1 MKFKFK
7 QLKIQVKMSEKLD
20 TLQNAFEQE
29 LKSNSMDN
37 VVANG
42 LDELLRIHA
51 FDEQAG
57 SPILRMIAALP
68 PQGYK
73 SLSNNEREFWL
84 RRALATIRHEKV
96 APLPIQQDNSHNT
109 RIKSKKTHT
118 TQIKK
123 NNKEHF
129 ETTEEYDRQLVNLP
143 ISAINSRLGKNN
155 LQKIENLGISTVF
168 DALYHFPHRYNDFTK
183 SVPITELI
191 IGQEQTV
198 YGTVGSSR
206 EVRMG
211 RGGRMRSTEIIIT
224 DDAGASIKAT
234 WFNQPFIARALP
246 IDAQVALAGKVTNFK
261 GRPVFQNPEFEIV
274 KENADGTHTGRLIP
288 VYPLTKGLAQRT
300 LRNFLSKIV
309 LQYASSISDHLP
321 EKIRK
326 RNNLLSLPD
335 ALTQIHYPDGKN
347 ELQKALRRIAF
358 DDLFAIQMTVQDRK
372 KHWQATGDAPQITTQ
387 ILSKKFLD
395 NLPFT
400 LTSAQQRVLTE
411 IRQDLNQNKPMSRL
425 LEGDVGSGKTVVALA
440 AILDVIESGLQAV
453 LMAPTEVL
461 AEQHYRTIC
470 KLLAGDDELP
480 LQGLIQLPDRLI
492 KAVLLTGSTKTKN
505 RNEALSAIKF
515 GGAQIIIGTH
525 SLIQDSVNFSSLGLA
540 VVDEQHRFG
549 VTQRE
554 RLREQGRQALNK
566 QHTPHLLVMSATPIP
581 RSLALTVFGDL
592 DLSIID
598 EMPVGRTSIETKWL
612 PPNKRLNAFN
622 HVRTEINKGHQV
634 FVICPLV
641 EDSEAI
647 QSRAAIEE
655 YTRLCE
661 QEFPDL
667 ANRILLLHGRM
678 KGDEK
683 EKIMRAFANH
693 EADILVSTAVVE
705 VGIDIPNAT
714 VMIIEG
720 AERFGLA
727 QLHQFRGR
735 VGRGTYPS
743 FCYLLSDDPSNEA
756 KQRLA
761 ILENTTDG
769 FSLAQADLELRGPGD
784 LYGTAQSGLPNLRVA
799 TLLDAPLIEAT
810 KIEATKLLDTDP
822 DLVTAENQAIKYAIS
837 KQITN
842 LLSDRN

>member
-1 MKFKFK
+1 
-7 QLKIQVKMSEKLD
+7 MSEKLNI
-20 TLQNAFEQE
+20 LQKAFEVALE
-29 LKSNSMDN
+29 SNSN
-37 VVANG
+37 ENLEIKN
-42 LDELLRIHA
+42 LDELLRTQA
-51 FDEQAG
+51 FDEQPG

-68 PQGYK
+68 AKGYQ
-73 SLSNNEREFWL
+73 SLSKDEKEFWL
-84 RRALATIRHEKV
+84 RRALATIRYEKQSSDPKNSYPNRK
-96 APLPIQQDNSHNT
+96 ALKPKTFKTRSRSNIKIQNENSVTN
-109 RIKSKKTHT
+109 
-118 TQIKK
+118 
-123 NNKEHF
+123 
-129 ETTEEYDRQLVNLP
+129 EEYDRQLVNIP
-143 ISAINSRLGKNN
+143 ISATNSRLGKGN
-155 LQKIENLGISTVF
+155 LQKIENLGIFTVF
-168 DALYHFPHRYNDFTK
+168 DALHHFPHRYNDFTK

-191 IGQEQTV
+191 SGQEQTV
-198 YGTVGSSR
+198 YGTVTSSR

-211 RGGRMRSTEIIIT
+211 RGGRMRSTEIILT
-224 DDAGASIKAT
+224 DNLGSSIKAT
-234 WFNQPFIARALP
+234 WFNQPFIAKALP
-246 IDAQVALAGKVTNFK
+246 IDVNIALAGKVTNFR
-261 GRPVFQNPEFEIV
+261 GRPVFQNPEFEVV
-274 KENADGTHTGRLIP
+274 KENSDGTHTGRLIP
-288 VYPLTKGLAQRT
+288 VYPLTKGLTQRT

-309 LQYASSISDHLP
+309 MQYSSSIPEHLS

-326 RNNLLSLPD
+326 RNNLLPLVD
-335 ALTQIHYPDGKN
+335 AIAQIHYPNSRG
-347 ELQKALRRIAF
+347 ELQEALRRIAF
-358 DDLFAIQMTVQDRK
+358 DDLFAIQLTVQDRK
-372 KHWQATGDAPQITTQ
+372 RRWQKTGDAPQITSHH
-387 ILSKKFLD
+387 LSSNFIN
-395 NLPFT
+395 NLPFNMT
-400 LTSAQQRVLTE
+400 ASQKRVLHE
-411 IRQDLNQNKPMSRL
+411 IQGDLKHSKPMSRL

-440 AILDVIESGLQAV
+440 AMLDTIESGFQTV

-470 KLLAGDDELP
+470 KLLSGEEDLP
-480 LQGLIQLPDRLI
+480 LQGFLQVSEKSL
-492 KAVLLTGSTKTKN
+492 KAVLLTGSTKAKN
-505 RNEALSAIKF
+505 RKEILNAIKY

-525 SLIQDSVNFSSLGLA
+525 SLIQESVNFSRLGLA

-549 VTQRE
+549 VLQRE
-554 RLREQGRQALNK
+554 QLRKQGREALDIQN
-566 QHTPHLLVMSATPIP
+566 TPHLLVMSATPIP

-592 DLSIID
+592 DLSVID
-598 EMPVGRTSIETKWL
+598 QMPAGRTSIETKWL
-612 PPNKRLNAFN
+612 PPNKRASAFQ
-622 HVRTEINKGHQV
+622 HVRSEIEEGRQI

-667 ANRILLLHGRM
+667 AERILLLHGRM

-714 VMIIEG
+714 IMVIEG

-735 VGRGTYPS
+735 VGRGSFRS

-756 KQRLA
+756 KQRLK

-810 KIEATKLLDTDP
+810 KVEATELLDMDP
-822 DLVTAENQAIKYAIS
+822 ELVKPENQTIKYAIS

-842 LLSDRN
+842 LLSERN

>member
-1 MKFKFK
+1 
-7 QLKIQVKMSEKLD
+7 MSEKLD
-20 TLQNAFEQE
+20 TLQQAFEQE
-29 LKSNSMDN
+29 LESNFKDSSI
-37 VVANG
+37 VNG
-42 LDELLRIHA
+42 LDELLRIQA

-68 PQGYK
+68 AKGYQ
-73 SLSNNEREFWL
+73 SLSKDARQFWL
-84 RRALATIRHEKV
+84 RRALATIRYEKKITLSV
-96 APLPIQQDNSHNT
+96 KQSNPISKT
-109 RIKSKKTHT
+109 VKSKNTLAT
-118 TQIKK
+118 L
-123 NNKEHF
+123 NNKRTGKKEDSAPKEDA
-129 ETTEEYDRQLVNLP
+129 ETNEEYERQLINLS
-143 ISAINSRLGKNN
+143 ISATNSRLGGNN
-155 LQKIENLGISTVF
+155 LQKIEKLGIFTVF

-183 SVPITELI
+183 SVPIAELI

-198 YGTVGSSR
+198 YGIVGRSR

-211 RGGRMRSTEIIIT
+211 RGGRMRSTEIVIT
-224 DDAGASIKAT
+224 DNTGASIKAT
-234 WFNQPFIARALP
+234 WFNQPFIAKALT
-246 IDAQVALAGKVTNFK
+246 IDANIALAGKVSNFK

-274 KENADGTHTGRLIP
+274 KENSDGTHTGRLVP

-300 LRNFLSKIV
+300 LRNFVSKIV
-309 LQYASSISDHLP
+309 TQYSTSITEHLP

-326 RNNLLSLPD
+326 RNNLLPLAD
-335 ALTQIHYPDGKN
+335 AIAQIHYPDGKN
-347 ELQKALRRIAF
+347 ELQEALRRIAF
-358 DDLFAIQMTVQDRK
+358 DDLFAIQITVQDRK
-372 KHWQATGDAPQITTQ
+372 RRWQVTGDAPQITADT
-387 ILSKKFLD
+387 LSSNFIN

-400 LTSAQQRVLTE
+400 MTLAQKRVLKE
-411 IRQDLNQNKPMSRL
+411 IRQDLTQSKPMSRL

-440 AILDVIESGLQAV
+440 AILDTVASGFQAV

-470 KLLAGDDELP
+470 KLLAGEDNLP
-480 LQGLIQLPDRLI
+480 LQGLIQLPDRSI
-492 KAVLLTGSTKTKN
+492 KAVLLTGSTKAKN
-505 RNEALSAIKF
+505 RKEILNAIKF

-525 SLIQDSVNFSSLGLA
+525 SLIQEAVIFSRLGLA

-549 VTQRE
+549 VLQRE
-554 RLREQGRQALNK
+554 QLREQGRNALDIQN
-566 QHTPHLLVMSATPIP
+566 TPHLLVMSATPIP

-592 DLSIID
+592 DLSVID
-598 EMPVGRTSIETKWL
+598 EMPIGRTSIKTKWL
-612 PPNKRLNAFN
+612 PPNKRINAFN

-647 QSRAAIEE
+647 QSRAAVEE
-655 YTRLCE
+655 HTRLSE

-667 ANRILLLHGRM
+667 AKRILLLHGRM

-714 VMIIEG
+714 VMVIEG

-735 VGRGTYPS
+735 VGRGTYSS

-756 KQRLA
+756 KQRLS

-810 KIEATKLLDTDP
+810 KIEATQLLDNDP
-822 DLVTAENQAIKYAIS
+822 ELISAENQSIKYAIS

-842 LLSDRN
+842 LLSERN